1 MRGWSGASQPKKA
14 LNEELESTQR
24 KLDYE
29 EEHIRGLER
38 EVVTATEE
46 AALAAYE
53 DSAQRVLDVKE
64 AWYMRNPDIREA
76 FDFLERRLR
85 ELVREEGQ
93 RVLRLRERFRDL
105 FRDRER
111 RRHRA

>member
-1 MRGWSGASQPKKA
+1 
-14 LNEELESTQR
+14 
-24 KLDYE
+24 
-29 EEHIRGLER
+29 
-38 EVVTATEE
+38 
-46 AALAAYE
+46 
-53 DSAQRVLDVKE
+53 
-64 AWYMRNPDIREA
+64 MRNPDIRKA

-111 RRHRA
+111 RRHR